1 MQWCLSG
8 GRVCTLFISHC
19 GGEGLPSS
27 PVHLPSLSPTKLHH
41 PVPPVSPR
49 SECLRS
55 LKGEE
60 GQTLETKLSVHTGS
74 SCCLTNTSCYSRS
87 VISDATQTPHMLHNV
102 DFHVFICHPHVSFS
116 KESVQI
122 ISFFLFGMG
131 ASYIESF
138 MYSGCTSFIWSANIF
153 SQIVV
158 YLFFLS
164 TVPFEE
170 KNFSFLMKSE
180 LRIYSFIDCT
190 FAILTKNMCWLKERS
205 CVFF

>member
-8 GRVCTLFISHC
+8 GRVCMLFISHC

-87 VISDATQTPHMLHNV
+87 VIIDATQTPHMLHNV
-102 DFHVFICHPHVSFS
+102 DFHVLICHPHVSFS

-122 ISFFLFGMG
+122 ISFFFNWDGCFLYWVLHVFWLHVFHMICKYFLPDCGLSFLSLNCAFWGKELF
-131 ASYIESF
+131 IFNEVW
-138 MYSGCTSFIWSANIF
+138 IKNIF
-153 SQIVV
+153 FYRLYIC
-158 YLFFLS
+158 
-164 TVPFEE
+164 
-170 KNFSFLMKSE
+170 
-180 LRIYSFIDCT
+180 YS
-190 FAILTKNMCWLKERS
+190 N
-205 CVFF
+205 